1 MRQTGMCP
9 KPLLLLKCSRHCLSN
24 SNNDT
29 IRKEY
34 ENYRKDDCN
43 FLLYGYCQGG
53 ELLLEK
59 LVNIQFDHGK
69 LITYRQ
75 CIEMYDFLQI
85 TCIAHQSCSSTNGYK
100 PFRSTLGFTA
110 NH

>member
-1 MRQTGMCP
+1 MNAFVSEP
-9 KPLLLLKCSRHCLSN
+9 KETKVITVEYAPDWYVSKAIVVVLKCLHCLSN
-24 SNNDT
+24 SDNDT

-59 LVNIQFDHGK
+59 FVNIQFDHGNS
-69 LITYRQ
+69 
-75 CIEMYDFLQI
+75 M
-85 TCIAHQSCSSTNGYK
+85 
-100 PFRSTLGFTA
+100 TLGTYNF
-110 NH
+110 